1 MLKQQQAP
9 PSRKPAMA
17 PAQQQG
23 SPGSPNG
30 NLPPGGGRSQDRP
43 GAGRGRN
50 IVKGLQP
57 PVFEGVYNNSRML
70 HFLTAVV
77 GSTCDV
83 RVRNGSVY
91 EGIFKTL
98 SSRFELAVDAV
109 HKKTSEQVV
118 GPKREDIVDT
128 MIFKSSDVAVVRFRN
143 VDFTYATK
151 DKFTDSAIAT
161 NSKVNGEHK
170 DKILLRWDGG
180 EGGNDDYDLD
190 SDMSNGWDPND
201 MFKFNEDNYGVK
213 TTYDSSLSSY
223 TVPLEKDNT
232 DEFRQREARATQ
244 LAREIE
250 SSPQY
255 RARISIENDE
265 CRTEEEKH
273 SSVQRPNS
281 DRDSPSL
288 ANRDGK
294 YIPLPQRVREGAR
307 GGGIRS
313 SSSRGGRQ
321 VMSSMPVRGA
331 PQHYPESSCSPEQRG
346 MNGGPSRMSPKAQR
360 PIRCSK
366 TVSSPS
372 SRPMEVPTS
381 PSSTA
386 PRAYPPL
393 SPKSGSSLS
402 CADSS
407 LGTSI
412 PDPSVA
418 PKPSSPNSSTPI
430 MPGEGKDI
438 APPAAVKEQSRTPEQ
453 LAPCQVPKQPCKVLH
468 TDHKRNQL
476 DELRKFGAEFRLQP
490 SSGPD
495 PVSESLP
502 PRQSLECKVPEPM
515 ACEGAEPL
523 DIQKVPELVEE
534 MKEERSCEVAER
546 QEDSGSPPGKA
557 ESEEKEGQAVCDQ
570 IKKSTLNP
578 NAKEFNP
585 SKPLLSVNKA
595 TSTPTSPGPRNH
607 SSTATIPM
615 LSAGQTG
622 MYGPY
627 ISYIPNIHMSS
638 AVQAPQMYPYPMSNS
653 VPGQQ
658 GKYRPKGSLP
668 QRSDQPNS
676 APPIMQ
682 AAAAAGPPLVA
693 ATPYS
698 PYISYSPQ
706 QFPGQPTMM
715 QPMAHYPSQPMFA
728 PMLQSNPRMITS
740 GNHPQALVS
749 SSNPQYPPAEQP
761 TPQTL
766 YAAVHQ
772 SYSHHAAQLHPQ
784 PASTPTQS
792 QQQPQHAN
800 PSPVQHQTGQPP
812 HMSSGQPQQNLYH
825 TATLTAT
832 PPSLTPGPSA
842 QSPQS
847 SYPQQAVY
855 AIHAHQQLQHSYT
868 NMSHVAQAHVQTGIS
883 GAHPGAPHPPHPAQ
897 VMLLHPPQSHGG
909 PPQAAIQQTSS
920 PSPYTYIGH
929 HQVQSHPPQQLP
941 FHPPGN

>member
-294 YIPLPQRVREGAR
+294 YIPLPQ
-307 GGGIRS
+307 
-313 SSSRGGRQ
+313 
-321 VMSSMPVRGA
+321 
-331 PQHYPESSCSPEQRG
+331 
-346 MNGGPSRMSPKAQR
+346 
-360 PIRCSK
+360 
-366 TVSSPS
+366 
-372 SRPMEVPTS
+372 
-381 PSSTA
+381 
-386 PRAYPPL
+386 
-393 SPKSGSSLS
+393 
-402 CADSS
+402 
-407 LGTSI
+407 
-412 PDPSVA
+412 
-418 PKPSSPNSSTPI
+418 
-430 MPGEGKDI
+430 
-438 APPAAVKEQSRTPEQ
+438 
-453 LAPCQVPKQPCKVLH
+453 
-468 TDHKRNQL
+468 
-476 DELRKFGAEFRLQP
+476 RLQP

-800 PSPVQHQTGQPP
+800 PSPVQVSPTHC
-812 HMSSGQPQQNLYH
+812 NLH
-825 TATLTAT
+825 T
-832 PPSLTPGPSA
+832 
-842 QSPQS
+842 
-847 SYPQQAVY
+847 
-855 AIHAHQQLQHSYT
+855 
-868 NMSHVAQAHVQTGIS
+868 
-883 GAHPGAPHPPHPAQ
+883 
-897 VMLLHPPQSHGG
+897 
-909 PPQAAIQQTSS
+909 
-920 PSPYTYIGH
+920 
-929 HQVQSHPPQQLP
+929 LP
-941 FHPPGN
+941 CSFMCNYMNKN